1 MQVMKQYVVYKRVS
15 TAAQGRSGL
24 GVEAQQRDIDLFLSN
39 FSDAPYEVI
48 GDFIDVQSGNDDER
62 PELSKA
68 IDLAKKAGAELLV
81 SKLDRLSRRVSY
93 IAALMEEKKL
103 VLRVASMPTA
113 DSFQLHIYAALAEQ
127 ERNFISLRTK
137 AALAEAKARGQAL
150 GGMRDKTMRR
160 NEVVRENAERRA
172 RSIAGIIVPL
182 REVGTS
188 LRKIAAELNSAGVQ
202 TAQGGVWSATQVQ
215 RTLLRIARS

>member
-1 MQVMKQYVVYKRVS
+1 MVYKRVS

-24 GVEAQQRDIDLFLSN
+24 GMEAQQRDIDLFLSN
-39 FSDAPYEVI
+39 FSDVPYEVI
-48 GDFIDVQSGNDDER
+48 GDFTDVQSGNDDER

-68 IDLAKKAGAELLV
+68 IGLAKKAGAELLV

-137 AALAEAKARGQAL
+137 AALAEAKARGQVL

-160 NEVVRENAERRA
+160 NDVVRENASRRA
-172 RSIAGIIVPL
+172 RSVAGIVVPL
-182 REVGTS
+182 REAGSS
-188 LRKIAAELNSAGVQ
+188 LREIAAELNKAGVQ
-202 TAQGGVWSATQVQ
+202 TARGGVWSATQVQ
-215 RTLLRIARS
+215 RTLSRIAST